1 MRPIVANRARLALA
15 IIMMNQRAQWFTRP
29 EIVNPLPAT
38 RFAWRYAQRQCA
50 AAALVLLLLHG
61 FEPEHGIHL
70 VPGFDLD
77 ITDGFEPLL
86 VEEAV
91 LSFGDS
97 LAEADKALLGCL
109 WRSAETS
116 ALEEGIDSRQPLDR
130 LLRLS
135 LKLSELALAQVAK
148 HDHELAGLTSAD
160 LARWEAGDFGA
171 FERAGC
177 GAAPSHHPGG
187 RELCVARIFAAIIL
201 DDQVSPGASPTQ
213 IKLRVDAKLEHLR
226 ASGAPEDD
234 MRLANLVHLALVK
247 FEWAQFWSR
256 QARS

>member
-29 EIVNPLPAT
+29 ELDNPLPAT

-50 AAALVLLLLHG
+50 AAAFVLLLLHG

-86 VEEAV
+86 VEDAV

-97 LAEADKALLGCL
+97 LAEPDKELLGSL

-116 ALEEGIDSRQPLDR
+116 ALEEGIDTRETLDQ

-135 LKLSELALAQVAK
+135 LKLSDLALAQVAS
-148 HDHELAGLTSAD
+148 HDHELAGLTGAD
-160 LARWEAGDFGA
+160 LARWEGGDFGA
-171 FERAGC
+171 FERSGL
-177 GAAPSHHPGG
+177 GQAPNHQPAG

-213 IKLRVDAKLEHLR
+213 IKLRVDAKLEQLR
-226 ASGAPEDD
+226 DSGAPDND
-234 MRLANLVHLALVK
+234 MRLANLVHLALLK
-247 FEWAQFWSR
+247 FEWADFWSR
-256 QARS
+256 QR